1 MGHVVYHHDDSEIL
15 EDFFNF
21 TSKVKGL
28 HLDVSVPVKVYLE
41 SHQKPP
47 RVIHNN
53 PVVVEQGKPVKI
65 NKEILQVSFALL
77 KSFSDNLVM
86 KCRLLSV

>member
-1 MGHVVYHHDDSEIL
+1 MTWKMGLVMYHHDYGEIL

-28 HLDVSVPVKVYLE
+28 RLDVIVLVKVYLE

-47 RVIHNN
+47 RVIQNN
-53 PVVVEQGKPVKI
+53 PVVLEEGKPVK
-65 NKEILQVSFALL
+65 KSTRTFSRLILLH
-77 KSFSDNLVM
+77 
-86 KCRLLSV
+86 